1 MENENFYFIVNF
13 LRTFIESNEKLNT
26 KQKDILSLQ
35 IIISVI
41 TSLALIINFL
51 VSITW
56 ELVLELFY
64 SGLVLIQNIKEI
76 FENNGQE
83 MTLYRYNPQINFDFS
98 AEIKFVSVTMLYA
111 VINLLLVRYMKKDRG
126 IIMMISF
133 VLQIITICL
142 IYEGAWKLV
151 LCVIAFLFIII
162 TVVPIGK
169 GKYFNIIKYA
179 EYFLDVFKENPIQ
192 FDVKNKK
199 KYIVQVMKIFVAG
212 IFFFVSLLMLFP
224 SLTFQMGLLISMSTV
239 FIIIVNT
246 SNKMSKFIKKTF
258 IYCTFIPIVII
269 GNNVVES
276 ELFSILILF
285 ITVFF
290 TFDRIISLSK
300 DAKEIIQEY
309 SVMYYVE
316 EEIDELKNRSN
327 FIFPITFF
335 SENNFSELEIVRQMI
350 LCYKMNWYD
359 QFEQLYKIYLETSF
373 HNYLLLLGGMNYYL
387 VFDEEDF
394 DEREMY
400 LRNLFTSIQEHEQKI
415 NYVSISV
422 EYACILYY
430 QKKDYELI
438 RNLLEP
444 IEQTLD
450 DGMKEILESV
460 RSN

>member
-1 MENENFYFIVNF
+1 MDNKNFYFIVNF
-13 LRTFIESNEKLNT
+13 LRTFIESNEKLSI

-35 IIISVI
+35 VIISVV
-41 TSLALIINFL
+41 TSLGIISNLL
-51 VSITW
+51 VSMTW
-56 ELVLELFY
+56 ELLLELFY

-76 FENNGQE
+76 FETDGQV
-83 MTLYRYNPQINFDFS
+83 MTLYRYNPQINFDIS
-98 AEIKFVSVTMLYA
+98 VEIKFVAVTMLYA
-111 VINLLLVRYMKKDRG
+111 LINILLVRYVKKDHG
-126 IIMMISF
+126 IIMMISL
-133 VLQIITICL
+133 VLQIGTVCL
-142 IYEGAWKLV
+142 IYDSAWKLV
-151 LCVIAFLFIII
+151 LCIIAFLFIII
-162 TVVPIGK
+162 TLVPIGK
-169 GKYFNIIKYA
+169 GKYFNVIKYA
-179 EYFLDVFKENPIQ
+179 EYFLDAFKESPVQ

-199 KYIVQVMKIFVAG
+199 KYIVQAIKIFVAWVL
-212 IFFFVSLLMLFP
+212 FFLTLLMLFP
-224 SLTFQMGLLISMSTV
+224 TLTFQMNLLISVSTV
-239 FIIIVNT
+239 FIIFMNT
-246 SNKMSKFIKKTF
+246 SNKMSKFIKKAF

-269 GNNVVES
+269 GNNMVES
-276 ELFSILILF
+276 GIFSMLILF

-309 SVMYYVE
+309 SIMYYIE
-316 EEIDELKNRSN
+316 EEIDELKSRLN

-359 QFEQLYKIYLETSF
+359 QFKELYKIYLKTSF

-387 VFDEEDF
+387 IFDEEGF
-394 DEREMY
+394 SEREMY

-415 NYVSISV
+415 NHISISV
-422 EYACILYY
+422 EYAYILYH

-450 DGMKEILESV
+450 GEMKGILEIV